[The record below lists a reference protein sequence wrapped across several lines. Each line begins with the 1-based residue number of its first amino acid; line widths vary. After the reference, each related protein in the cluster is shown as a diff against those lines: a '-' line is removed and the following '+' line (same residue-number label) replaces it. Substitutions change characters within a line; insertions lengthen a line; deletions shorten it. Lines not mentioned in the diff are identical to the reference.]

1 MQRTADVSELQ
12 LLLEG
17 IAVNLSLLLMLFF
30 ALGGPLTKHGATVEA
45 VAMRGSRA
53 DCQTSTQVNSQG
65 VVVCGELSLCVGVPD
80 AEHGCSAVRAEYG
93 TSSFYE
99 WCDCRKPADIW
110 DTGPCHSAGWQIGG
124 FQGCCRLMEDVH
136 AATSP
141 ASSRRGFSLTTSS
154 RAQDLQAP
162 DHRLG

>member
-12 LLLEG
+12 LLFEG

-110 DTGPCHSAGWQIGG
+110 DTGPCHSAGWQIGTLNRTRT
-124 FQGCCRLMEDVH
+124 CRGPCYTD
-136 AATSP
+136 
-141 ASSRRGFSLTTSS
+141 
-154 RAQDLQAP
+154 P
-162 DHRLG
+162 DECNLESGTHTWKRCVCQ